1 MTQPT
6 SRSAL
11 LWKLV
16 IPALCVGAGGAA
28 GFLIRGAM
36 LEDEGRRAFTQV
48 REDGYRL
55 ISPLLECDSD
65 RDVLRN
71 NELRPFK
78 EKVEAFLRERM
89 QPEGVRMVS
98 LYFRELNDGPWF
110 GLAESERFTPASMR
124 KVPMM
129 IAVLKQ
135 AEREP
140 ELLSRAIAVSL
151 KQDYTAYQNI
161 KPSQLLEPGRTYTV
175 ADLISR
181 MIVMSDN
188 NAYMLVSG
196 LVDQEELAKAY
207 GLLSM
212 ADPSVPR
219 QDIPFTVHTYGSFFR
234 ILYNA
239 TYLSKEASDWA
250 LELLANAE
258 FRSGIVAGVPKDTVV
273 AHKFGESLDSATG
286 ESQLHDCGIVYYPR
300 HPYLLCVMS
309 KGTRFDLLDDAIAAI
324 SRLVYAEV
332 DSQHRREH
340 GGAVK

>member
-1 MTQPT
+1 MTNG
-6 SRSAL
+6 SAL

-16 IPALCVGAGGAA
+16 IPALCVGAGVAA
-28 GFLIRGAM
+28 GFVARGRM
-36 LEDEGRRAFTQV
+36 FQEGGRPAFTQV

-71 NELRPFK
+71 NELKPFK
-78 EKVEAFLRERM
+78 EKVEGLLRSRT
-89 QPEGVRMVS
+89 QPDGVRTVA
-98 LYFRELNDGPWF
+98 LYFRELHDGPWF
-110 GLAESERFTPASMR
+110 SLGEAERFTPASMR

-175 ADLISR
+175 TDLISR

-196 LVDQEELAKAY
+196 LVDQQELAKAY

-212 ADPSVPR
+212 AGPSVPR
-219 QDIPFTVHTYGSFFR
+219 QDIPFTVHTYASFFR

-258 FRSGIVAGVPKDTVV
+258 FRSGIVAGVPKGTVV

-309 KGTRFDLLDDAIAAI
+309 KGTRFDLLDDAIAAT

-332 DSQHRREH
+332 DAQHRKEH
-340 GGAVK
+340 